1 MSAFCAHVLAASS
14 SVCLVAVHF
23 VQLNDILLRSVFVSF
38 GMKKD
43 GKDCKIEAQKDV
55 DSLWA
60 EFILVSHVTNTTL
73 SEKVGTLWSKCVQ
86 E

>member
-1 MSAFCAHVLAASS
+1 MSVSAFCAHVLAASS

-55 DSLWA
+55 DSL
-60 EFILVSHVTNTTL
+60 
-73 SEKVGTLWSKCVQ
+73 
-86 E
+86 